1 MVAVWIVIAV
11 LFLALELHHMA
22 FFAIF
27 VAAGAAAAAIV
38 AAIAPSQ
45 HVLQIAVAIVVA
57 TIGVLA
63 VRPYVSRAFARH
75 GAASVVRG
83 VHGGIIGA
91 EVLTI
96 DEIATHTPGH
106 IRLLGETWLAVTKDG
121 SIIAPGVLV
130 HVTEISGTTLSVK
143 PVTTKENS

>member
-1 MVAVWIVIAV
+1 MVAVWIIIAV

-45 HVLQIAVAIVVA
+45 HVLQIAVAIAVA

-63 VRPYVSRAFARH
+63 VRPYVSRTFARH
-75 GAASVVRG
+75 GSASVVHG

-106 IRLLGETWLAVTKDG
+106 VRLLGENWLAVTKDG
-121 SIIAPGVLV
+121 STIAPGVLV
-130 HVTEISGTTLSVK
+130 HVTEVSGTTLTVK
-143 PVTTKENS
+143 PVTTKEHS

>member
-1 MVAVWIVIAV
+1 MVAVWIIIAV
-11 LFLALELHHMA
+11 LFLAIELQHMA
-22 FFAIF
+22 FFALF

-38 AAIAPSQ
+38 AAIAPTQ
-45 HVLQIAVAIVVA
+45 HVLQIAVAIAVTATGVV
-57 TIGVLA
+57 A

-75 GAASVVRG
+75 GSASVVHG

-91 EVLTI
+91 HVLTI

-121 SIIAPGVLV
+121 TTIAPGVLV
-130 HVTEISGTTLSVK
+130 HVTEIAGTTLTVM
-143 PVTTKENS
+143 PVTTKENT

>member
-1 MVAVWIVIAV
+1 MVAIWIIIAV

-22 FFAIF
+22 FFAVF
-27 VAAGAAAAAIV
+27 VAAGAGGGAIV

-45 HVLQIAVAIVVA
+45 HVLQIAVAIAVA

-75 GAASVVRG
+75 GAASVVHG
-83 VHGGIIGA
+83 VHGGLVGA
-91 EVLTI
+91 EVLTL

-121 SIIAPGVLV
+121 TTIAPGVLV
-130 HVTEISGTTLSVK
+130 HVTDIAGTTLTVK
-143 PVTTKENS
+143 PVATEETS